1 MIHISDQSTTNL
13 AAKLG
18 ANHGYRIEGDIAL
31 LHAEVEVP
39 RSGTAAREWALQ
51 LWACEGPHEGG
62 PLSGLK
68 IAEAALLTEALPQA
82 QPLRLDTEALARVPG
97 GQRDY
102 AMVLVLASGES
113 GSFTQV
119 HDFANYPSRQRF
131 VTPHLDG
138 SVGYRIDGEEVVISA
153 ERISSPRRMDNL
165 SGSLSLELW
174 ALAAP
179 HRGGALE
186 GAQLASVELG
196 QLAGQSTF
204 EDITERVSFRAPAPG
219 RWTIVL
225 ALREWVG
232 ELGYVTRDYANFEVD
247 FEVAAPAVNAEPV
260 KVEAAK
266 AEPAKVEPAKV
277 EPVKVEPVKVEASK
291 PAADTRVS
299 IMRGTVE
306 ELAAVKG
313 LTKKLAVGDHQAPA
327 VCVARRARRCSRDR
341 LEDAR

>member
-1 MIHISDQSTTNL
+1 MIHISDHKPTNL

-18 ANHGYRIEGDIAL
+18 ANHGYRIEGDMAL
-31 LHAEVEVP
+31 LYAEVEVP
-39 RSGTAAREWALQ
+39 RSDSAARQWALQ

-68 IAEAALLTEALPQA
+68 IAEAALSADALPEAQA
-82 QPLRLDTEALARVPG
+82 LRLDTEALARVPG

-138 SVGYRIDGEEVVISA
+138 SVGYHIEGDEVVITA

-179 HRGGALE
+179 HAGATLE
-186 GAQLASVELG
+186 GTQLATVELG

-204 EDITERVSFRAPAPG
+204 EDISERVAFRAPAAG
-219 RWTIVL
+219 RWQIVL
-225 ALREWVG
+225 ALREWAG
-232 ELGYVTRDYANFEVD
+232 ELGYVTRDYANFAVPY
-247 FEVAAPAVNAEPV
+247 EVAAPAEVTAPAAQAEPV
-260 KVEAAK
+260 K
-266 AEPAKVEPAKV
+266 AEPAKVESGEGRAC
-277 EPVKVEPVKVEASK
+277 EA
-291 PAADTRVS
+291 
-299 IMRGTVE
+299 
-306 ELAAVKG
+306 
-313 LTKKLAVGDHQAPA
+313 
-327 VCVARRARRCSRDR
+327 
-341 LEDAR
+341 